1 MEKYPLTEIEAD
13 IQPEDFDAQSVWH
26 DLVKYCGPA
35 SVVILA
41 KYKENVSDHLAIR
54 DYSGFTRKA
63 QSRMFRKNFS
73 HRTPLD
79 LDPVDT
85 P

>member
-1 MEKYPLTEIEAD
+1 MEKYPLNEIETD
-13 IQPEDFDAQSVWH
+13 IQPEDFHPESIWH

-35 SVVILA
+35 SIVILA
-41 KYKENVSDHLAIR
+41 KYKEQVSDHLAIR

-63 QSRMFRKNFS
+63 QDRIFRKSVS

-79 LDPVDT
+79 LDPTDT
-85 P
+85 H